1 MAYGSQDNTY
11 NVVKSPEVME
21 RKRSSK
27 SCSAHT
33 VKVDRIEKVG
43 DSDALK
49 QVIKLKT
56 QSGYDLLNVLQ

>member
-11 NVVKSPEVME
+11 NVLKSPEVMA

-27 SCSAHT
+27 SCSVHT
-33 VKVDRIEKVG
+33 VKVDQMEKVG

-49 QVIKLKT
+49 QVIIFKT
-56 QSGYDLLNVLQ
+56 QSGYDLSNVLQ